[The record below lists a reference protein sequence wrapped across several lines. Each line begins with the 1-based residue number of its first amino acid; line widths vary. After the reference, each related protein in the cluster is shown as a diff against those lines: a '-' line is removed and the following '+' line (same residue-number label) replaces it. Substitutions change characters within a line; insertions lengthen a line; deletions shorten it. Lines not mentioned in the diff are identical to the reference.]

1 MEIKRIYEILNN
13 KEKVEIEY
21 NSRPVWIQNLED
33 SDTARVGFI
42 DNFDEMEVNIRDL
55 IEKKSTLFRVDFL
68 F

>member
-33 SDTARVGFI
+33 SDTARVWFI

-55 IEKKSTLFRVDFL
+55 IEK
-68 F
+68 

>member
-13 KEKVEIEY
+13 KEKVEVEY

-33 SDTARVGFI
+33 SYTARVGFI

-55 IEKKSTLFRVDFL
+55 IEK
-68 F
+68 

>member
-1 MEIKRIYEILNN
+1 MEIKRIYEMLNN

-42 DNFDEMEVNIRDL
+42 DNSDEMEVNIRDL
-55 IEKKSTLFRVDFL
+55 IEK
-68 F
+68 

>member
-1 MEIKRIYEILNN
+1 MEIKRIYEILNK

-55 IEKKSTLFRVDFL
+55 IEK
-68 F
+68 

>member
-33 SDTARVGFI
+33 LDTARVGFI

-55 IEKKSTLFRVDFL
+55 IEK
-68 F
+68 

>member
-13 KEKVEIEY
+13 KEKVEVEY

-42 DNFDEMEVNIRDL
+42 DNLDEMKVNIRDL
-55 IEKKSTLFRVDFL
+55 IEK
-68 F
+68 

>member
-33 SDTARVGFI
+33 SDTAIVGFI

-55 IEKKSTLFRVDFL
+55 IEK
-68 F
+68 

>member
-13 KEKVEIEY
+13 KENVEIEY

-42 DNFDEMEVNIRDL
+42 DKFDEMEVNIRDL
-55 IEKKSTLFRVDFL
+55 IEK
-68 F
+68 

>member
-33 SDTARVGFI
+33 SNTARVGFV
-42 DNFDEMEVNIRDL
+42 DNFDGMEACIRDL
-55 IEKKSTLFRVDFL
+55 IEK
-68 F
+68 

>member
-33 SDTARVGFI
+33 SNTARVGFV

-55 IEKKSTLFRVDFL
+55 IEK
-68 F
+68 